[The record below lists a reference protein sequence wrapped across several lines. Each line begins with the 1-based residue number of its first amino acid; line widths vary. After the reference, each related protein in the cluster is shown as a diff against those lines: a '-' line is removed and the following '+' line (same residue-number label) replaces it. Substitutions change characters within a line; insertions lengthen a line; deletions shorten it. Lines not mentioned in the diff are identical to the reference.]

1 MGSAT
6 REALAVSRAALSAQ
20 GGTAD
25 LATGES
31 LLEAGRVV
39 GSSPQLLAAL
49 ADPSADAAAK
59 VALVSGVFSSGVTRQ
74 ALELLQ
80 AVASERW
87 SGHGDLL
94 AGIEDLGIRA
104 VAASAPAGVS
114 VEAELFAVGTTV
126 SSDSELELALAS
138 KLGAA
143 EAKAN
148 LVNALLTGKASAQT
162 LAIVRHLV
170 LQPRGRRIG
179 ELLSHAASV
188 VADQAGTAIATV
200 SSATPIGAEQLN
212 RLKTELARRYGRE
225 LTVNLVNDPALVGGL
240 RIQIGDDVIDGSVAT
255 RLNDLRNQLAG

>member
-6 REALAVSRAALSAQ
+6 REALASSRAALSAQ

-39 GSSPQLLAAL
+39 GSSLQLLAAL

-59 VALVSGVFSSGVTRQ
+59 IALVNSVFSSGVTPQ
-74 ALELLQ
+74 ARALLQ

-87 SGHGDLL
+87 SSHGDLL

-114 VEAELFAVGTTV
+114 VESELFAFGTTV
-126 SSDSELELALAS
+126 SSDSGLELALTS

-143 EAKAN
+143 DAKAD
-148 LVNALLTGKASAQT
+148 LVDRLLAGKASAQT

-188 VADQAGTAIATV
+188 VADQAGAAVATV
-200 SSATPIGAEQLN
+200 SSATVLPAEQLT

-225 LTVNLVNDPALVGGL
+225 LSVNLVIDPALVGGL

-255 RLNDLRNQLAG
+255 RLNDLRIQLAG

>member
-6 REALAVSRAALSAQ
+6 REALASSRAALSAQ

-39 GSSPQLLAAL
+39 GSSLQLLAAL

-59 VALVSGVFSSGVTRQ
+59 IALVNSVFSSGVTPR

-87 SGHGDLL
+87 SSHGDLL

-114 VEAELFAVGTTV
+114 VESELFAFGTTV
-126 SSDSELELALAS
+126 SSDSGLELALTS

-143 EAKAN
+143 DAKAD
-148 LVNALLTGKASAQT
+148 LVDRLLAGKASAQT

-188 VADQAGTAIATV
+188 VADQAGAAVATV
-200 SSATPIGAEQLN
+200 SSATVLPAEQLT

-225 LTVNLVNDPALVGGL
+225 LSVNLVIDPALVGGL

-255 RLNDLRNQLAG
+255 RLNDLRIQLAG